1 MLKSEDS
8 LENITLTCQV
18 RAQPDANVVFFRDNR
33 NGDRMIL
40 YSLSSNDSDV
50 SVMHDSSDTTTYK
63 LEIFNIEISQFGD
76 YSCSADNFLGSDSKT
91 VQLSGIGLCVEYIW
105 LELTLFK
112 LQDGQAFL
120 QFK

>member
-112 LQDGQAFL
+112 L
-120 QFK
+120 